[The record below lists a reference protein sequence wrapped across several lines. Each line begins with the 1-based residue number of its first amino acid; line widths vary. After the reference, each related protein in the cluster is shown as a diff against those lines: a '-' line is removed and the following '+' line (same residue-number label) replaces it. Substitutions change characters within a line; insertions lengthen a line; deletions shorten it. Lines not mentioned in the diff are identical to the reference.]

1 MNSGRNEKEAV
12 DMEDVQMVELTIFG
26 HQFAVWMG
34 KGEKRVP
41 LIPISWEAEWVSGS
55 FFETGEA

>member
-1 MNSGRNEKEAV
+1 
-12 DMEDVQMVELTIFG
+12 MEDVQMVELTIFG